1 MKEDFDCNQHKE
13 YYNNLRTT
21 YYQFNKRI
29 ATTDYTPLQNEK
41 SDSHYYYET
50 SFTRIPIKPLLITDT
65 TLSALLA
72 MSFEHSHILLNEN
85 TYYIK
90 DIRDVK
96 DTLFNTIV
104 FQLGTPP
111 LKTKE
116 HSRTIMNRYFSKR
129 PLNYQTVQSI
139 GKSLGFHHRCPFVS
153 GYQIFV
159 PEKGSSNDSTSWYGL
174 HHALDAVEDK
184 KGNTPLASTNYKEL
198 IDNKDLDCVFVVS
211 DWTSHV
217 EICLA
222 GLENGLYVATE
233 VGGATSINQ
242 CWELV
247 RTSERT
253 GKPCMML
260 ENCCYN
266 REEMTVLN
274 MVKKG
279 LFGELV
285 HCEGGYRHD
294 LRDEVALGNVN
305 RHYRLKNY
313 KHRNGDVYP
322 THEIGPIAKYLDINR
337 GNRFISLTSTASKSV
352 GIPQWIKDNK
362 GEDFENANFKF
373 ALGDVVTTVIKCA
386 HGETI
391 TLYHDTSL
399 PRPYS
404 RANLVQGTKGI
415 WSEDKHAIYI
425 EGLSPKG
432 NNWWGHEWDDIE
444 NYYEKSFRFV

>member
-129 PLNYQTVQSI
+129 PINYQTVQSI

-184 KGNTPLASTNYKEL
+184 KGNSIHVYFRDGHELKLLISARSFNEQVERSAKLSFLQQNVIDEIVGLLHFTHTPQFTDELNIVQRRVKASTFLSVLSPIESLINYLTIYRANESL
-198 IDNKDLDCVFVVS
+198 ETILGEGNPYID
-211 DWTSHV
+211 
-217 EICLA
+217 EI
-222 GLENGLYVATE
+222 
-233 VGGATSINQ
+233 
-242 CWELV
+242 
-247 RTSERT
+247 R
-253 GKPCMML
+253 
-260 ENCCYN
+260 
-266 REEMTVLN
+266 
-274 MVKKG
+274 
-279 LFGELV
+279 
-285 HCEGGYRHD
+285 
-294 LRDEVALGNVN
+294 
-305 RHYRLKNY
+305 
-313 KHRNGDVYP
+313 
-322 THEIGPIAKYLDINR
+322 
-337 GNRFISLTSTASKSV
+337 
-352 GIPQWIKDNK
+352 
-362 GEDFENANFKF
+362 EDFSLSLKFKPTYF
-373 ALGDVVTTVIKCA
+373 
-386 HGETI
+386 
-391 TLYHDTSL
+391 HD
-399 PRPYS
+399 
-404 RANLVQGTKGI
+404 
-415 WSEDKHAIYI
+415 
-425 EGLSPKG
+425 
-432 NNWWGHEWDDIE
+432 
-444 NYYEKSFRFV
+444 

>member
-1 MKEDFDCNQHKE
+1 MQNVNVLFVGLGARGYGYLELLLSMEEVNVIAVCDLYEDRLKNG
-13 YYNNLRTT
+13 
-21 YYQFNKRI
+21 
-29 ATTDYTPLQNEK
+29 
-41 SDSHYYYET
+41 
-50 SFTRIPIKPLLITDT
+50 IKL
-65 TLSALLA
+65 
-72 MSFEHSHILLNEN
+72 
-85 TYYIK
+85 
-90 DIRDVK
+90 
-96 DTLFNTIV
+96 
-104 FQLGTPP
+104 
-111 LKTKE
+111 
-116 HSRTIMNRYFSKR
+116 
-129 PLNYQTVQSI
+129 
-139 GKSLGFHHRCPFVS
+139 
-153 GYQIFV
+153 
-159 PEKGSSNDSTSWYGL
+159 
-174 HHALDAVEDK
+174 VEDK

-247 RTSERT
+247 RTSEKT

-352 GIPQWIKDNK
+352 GIPQWIKDNN

-404 RANLVQGTKGI
+404 RANLVQGTKGL
-415 WSEDKHAIYI
+415 WSEDKHAVYI

-432 NNWWGHEWDDIE
+432 DNWWGHEWDDIE
-444 NYYEKSFRFV
+444 NYYEKFEHPLWKEYRSEGVRAGHGGMDYLVQRAFITSVMNQTNTPIDVYDTATWMAITPLSEDSISCGSMPMPIPDFTNGKWLDREPILEGKFCLNKICEDSYDGTL

>member
-1 MKEDFDCNQHKE
+1 MQNVNVLFVGLGARGYGYLELLLSMEEVNVLAVCDLYEDRLKN
-13 YYNNLRTT
+13 
-21 YYQFNKRI
+21 
-29 ATTDYTPLQNEK
+29 A
-41 SDSHYYYET
+41 
-50 SFTRIPIKPLLITDT
+50 
-65 TLSALLA
+65 
-72 MSFEHSHILLNEN
+72 
-85 TYYIK
+85 
-90 DIRDVK
+90 VK
-96 DTLFNTIV
+96 L
-104 FQLGTPP
+104 
-111 LKTKE
+111 
-116 HSRTIMNRYFSKR
+116 
-129 PLNYQTVQSI
+129 
-139 GKSLGFHHRCPFVS
+139 
-153 GYQIFV
+153 
-159 PEKGSSNDSTSWYGL
+159 
-174 HHALDAVEDK
+174 VEDK

-404 RANLVQGTKGI
+404 RANLVQGTKGL
-415 WSEDKHAIYI
+415 WSEDKHAVYI

-432 NNWWGHEWDDIE
+432 DNWWGHEWDDIE
-444 NYYEKSFRFV
+444 NYYEKFEHPLWKEYRSEGVRAGHGGMDYLVQRAFITSVMNQTNTPIDVYDTATWMAITPLSEDSISCGSMPMPIPDFTNGKWLDREPILEGKFCLNKICEDSYDGTL

>member
-1 MKEDFDCNQHKE
+1 MQKVNVMFVGLGARGYGYLELLLSMDEVNVLAVCDLYED
-13 YYNNLRTT
+13 R
-21 YYQFNKRI
+21 
-29 ATTDYTPLQNEK
+29 LQNG
-41 SDSHYYYET
+41 
-50 SFTRIPIKPLLITDT
+50 
-65 TLSALLA
+65 
-72 MSFEHSHILLNEN
+72 
-85 TYYIK
+85 
-90 DIRDVK
+90 VK
-96 DTLFNTIV
+96 L
-104 FQLGTPP
+104 
-111 LKTKE
+111 
-116 HSRTIMNRYFSKR
+116 
-129 PLNYQTVQSI
+129 VQ
-139 GKSLGFHHRCPFVS
+139 
-153 GYQIFV
+153 
-159 PEKGSSNDSTSWYGL
+159 
-174 HHALDAVEDK
+174 DK
-184 KGNTPLASTNYKEL
+184 KGNIPLASTNYKEL

-217 EICLA
+217 DICLA
-222 GLENGLYVATE
+222 GMENGLYVATE
-233 VGGATSINQ
+233 VGGATSVQQ

-352 GIPQWIKDNK
+352 GISNWIKENK

-415 WSEDKHAIYI
+415 WSEDKHAVYI
-425 EGLSPKG
+425 EGLSAKG
-432 NNWWGHEWDDIE
+432 NNWWGHEWDDID
-444 NYYEKSFRFV
+444 NYYERFEHPLWKEYRSEGVRAGHGGMDYLVQRAFITSVLNGTNTPIDVYDTATWMAITPLSEASISCGSMPMPIPDFTNGRWLDREPVLEGKFCLNAICEDCYDGAL

>member
-1 MKEDFDCNQHKE
+1 MQNVNVLFVGLGARGYGYLELLLSMEEVNVIAVCDLYEDRLKNG
-13 YYNNLRTT
+13 
-21 YYQFNKRI
+21 
-29 ATTDYTPLQNEK
+29 
-41 SDSHYYYET
+41 
-50 SFTRIPIKPLLITDT
+50 
-65 TLSALLA
+65 
-72 MSFEHSHILLNEN
+72 
-85 TYYIK
+85 
-90 DIRDVK
+90 VK
-96 DTLFNTIV
+96 L
-104 FQLGTPP
+104 
-111 LKTKE
+111 
-116 HSRTIMNRYFSKR
+116 
-129 PLNYQTVQSI
+129 
-139 GKSLGFHHRCPFVS
+139 
-153 GYQIFV
+153 
-159 PEKGSSNDSTSWYGL
+159 
-174 HHALDAVEDK
+174 VEDK

-432 NNWWGHEWDDIE
+432 DNWWGHEWDDIE
-444 NYYEKSFRFV
+444 NYYEKFEHPLWKEYRSEGVRAGHGGMDYLVQRAFITSVMNQTNTPIDVYDTATWMAITPLSEDSISCGSMPMPIPDFTNGKWLDREPILEGKFCLNKICEDSYDGTL

>member
-1 MKEDFDCNQHKE
+1 MQNVNVLFVGLGARGYGYLELLLSMEEVNVIAVCDLYEDRLKNG
-13 YYNNLRTT
+13 
-21 YYQFNKRI
+21 
-29 ATTDYTPLQNEK
+29 
-41 SDSHYYYET
+41 
-50 SFTRIPIKPLLITDT
+50 IKL
-65 TLSALLA
+65 
-72 MSFEHSHILLNEN
+72 
-85 TYYIK
+85 
-90 DIRDVK
+90 
-96 DTLFNTIV
+96 
-104 FQLGTPP
+104 
-111 LKTKE
+111 
-116 HSRTIMNRYFSKR
+116 
-129 PLNYQTVQSI
+129 
-139 GKSLGFHHRCPFVS
+139 
-153 GYQIFV
+153 
-159 PEKGSSNDSTSWYGL
+159 
-174 HHALDAVEDK
+174 VEDK

-404 RANLVQGTKGI
+404 RANLVQGTKGL
-415 WSEDKHAIYI
+415 WSEDKHAVYI

-432 NNWWGHEWDDIE
+432 DNWWGHEWDDIE
-444 NYYEKSFRFV
+444 NYYEKFEHPLWKEYRSEGVRAGHGGMDYLVQRAFITSVMNQTNTPIDVYDTATWMAITPLSEDSISCGSMPMPIPDFTNGKWLDREPILEGKFCLNKICEDSYDGTL

>member
-1 MKEDFDCNQHKE
+1 MQNVNVLFVGIGARGYGYLELLLSMEEVNVIAVCDLYEDRLKNG
-13 YYNNLRTT
+13 
-21 YYQFNKRI
+21 
-29 ATTDYTPLQNEK
+29 
-41 SDSHYYYET
+41 
-50 SFTRIPIKPLLITDT
+50 IKL
-65 TLSALLA
+65 
-72 MSFEHSHILLNEN
+72 
-85 TYYIK
+85 
-90 DIRDVK
+90 
-96 DTLFNTIV
+96 
-104 FQLGTPP
+104 
-111 LKTKE
+111 
-116 HSRTIMNRYFSKR
+116 
-129 PLNYQTVQSI
+129 
-139 GKSLGFHHRCPFVS
+139 
-153 GYQIFV
+153 
-159 PEKGSSNDSTSWYGL
+159 
-174 HHALDAVEDK
+174 VEDK

-444 NYYEKSFRFV
+444 NYYEKFEHPLWKEYRSEGVRAGHGGMDYLVQRAFITSVMNQTNTPIDVYDTATWMAITPLSEDSISCGSMPMPIPDFTNGKWLDREPILEGKFCLNKICEDSYDGTL

>member
-1 MKEDFDCNQHKE
+1 MQKVNVMFVGLGARGYGYLDLLLSMEEVNVLAVCDLYDD
-13 YYNNLRTT
+13 R
-21 YYQFNKRI
+21 
-29 ATTDYTPLQNEK
+29 LQNG
-41 SDSHYYYET
+41 
-50 SFTRIPIKPLLITDT
+50 IKL
-65 TLSALLA
+65 
-72 MSFEHSHILLNEN
+72 
-85 TYYIK
+85 
-90 DIRDVK
+90 
-96 DTLFNTIV
+96 
-104 FQLGTPP
+104 
-111 LKTKE
+111 
-116 HSRTIMNRYFSKR
+116 
-129 PLNYQTVQSI
+129 VQ
-139 GKSLGFHHRCPFVS
+139 
-153 GYQIFV
+153 
-159 PEKGSSNDSTSWYGL
+159 
-174 HHALDAVEDK
+174 DK

-217 EICLA
+217 DICLA
-222 GLENGLYVATE
+222 GMENGLYVATE
-233 VGGATSINQ
+233 VGGATSIQQ

-362 GEDFENANFKF
+362 GSDFENANFKF
-373 ALGDVVTTVIKCA
+373 ALGDVITTVIKCA

-415 WSEDKHAIYI
+415 WSEDKHAVYI
-425 EGLSPKG
+425 EGVSPKG
-432 NNWWGHEWDDIE
+432 DDWWGHAWDDLE
-444 NYYEKSFRFV
+444 NYYDKFEHPLWKEYRREGVRTGHGGMDYLVQRAFITSVLNGTNTPIDVYDTATWMAITPLSEDSISCGSMPMPIPDFTNGKWLDREPILEGKFCLNKICEDSYDGTL

>member
-1 MKEDFDCNQHKE
+1 MQKVNVMFVGLGARGYGYLELLLSMEEVNVLAVCDLYED
-13 YYNNLRTT
+13 R
-21 YYQFNKRI
+21 
-29 ATTDYTPLQNEK
+29 LQNG
-41 SDSHYYYET
+41 
-50 SFTRIPIKPLLITDT
+50 
-65 TLSALLA
+65 
-72 MSFEHSHILLNEN
+72 
-85 TYYIK
+85 
-90 DIRDVK
+90 VK
-96 DTLFNTIV
+96 LV
-104 FQLGTPP
+104 
-111 LKTKE
+111 
-116 HSRTIMNRYFSKR
+116 
-129 PLNYQTVQSI
+129 V
-139 GKSLGFHHRCPFVS
+139 
-153 GYQIFV
+153 
-159 PEKGSSNDSTSWYGL
+159 
-174 HHALDAVEDK
+174 DK

-198 IDNKDLDCVFVVS
+198 IENKDLDCVFVVS

-217 EICLA
+217 DICLA
-222 GLENGLYVATE
+222 GMENGLYVATE

-352 GIPQWIKDNK
+352 GIPNWIKENK
-362 GEDFENANFKF
+362 GDDFENANFKF
-373 ALGDVVTTVIKCA
+373 ALGDVITTVIKCA

-415 WSEDKHAIYI
+415 WSEDKHAVYI
-425 EGLSPKG
+425 EGLSSKG
-432 NNWWGHEWDDIE
+432 NNWWGHEWDDID
-444 NYYEKSFRFV
+444 NYYERFEHPLWKEYRREGVRAGHGGMDYLVQRAFITSVLNGTNTPIDVYDTATWMAITPLSEDSISCGSMPMPIPDFTNGRWIEREPVLEGKFCLNAICEDCYDGIL

>member
-1 MKEDFDCNQHKE
+1 MQNVNVLFVGLGARGYGYLELLLSMEEVNVIAVCDLYEDRLKNG
-13 YYNNLRTT
+13 
-21 YYQFNKRI
+21 
-29 ATTDYTPLQNEK
+29 
-41 SDSHYYYET
+41 
-50 SFTRIPIKPLLITDT
+50 IKL
-65 TLSALLA
+65 
-72 MSFEHSHILLNEN
+72 
-85 TYYIK
+85 
-90 DIRDVK
+90 
-96 DTLFNTIV
+96 
-104 FQLGTPP
+104 
-111 LKTKE
+111 
-116 HSRTIMNRYFSKR
+116 
-129 PLNYQTVQSI
+129 
-139 GKSLGFHHRCPFVS
+139 
-153 GYQIFV
+153 
-159 PEKGSSNDSTSWYGL
+159 
-174 HHALDAVEDK
+174 VEDK

-444 NYYEKSFRFV
+444 NYYEKFEHPLWKEYRSEGVRAGHGGMDYLVQRAFITSVMNQTNTPIDVYDTATWMAITPLSEDSISCGSMPMPIPDFTNGKWLDREPILEGKFCLNKICEDSYDGTL

>member
-1 MKEDFDCNQHKE
+1 MKEDFDCDQHKE

-29 ATTDYTPLQNEK
+29 ATTDYTPLQNEN

-129 PLNYQTVQSI
+129 PLNYQTIQSI

-159 PEKGSSNDSTSWYGL
+159 PETGSSNDSTSWYGL

-184 KGNTPLASTNYKEL
+184 KGNSMHLHFRDGHELKLLISARSFNEQVERSAKLSFLQQNAIDEIVGLLHFTHTPCFTDELNIVQRRVKASTFLSVLSPIESLINYL
-198 IDNKDLDCVFVVS
+198 TI
-211 DWTSHV
+211 
-217 EICLA
+217 
-222 GLENGLYVATE
+222 Y
-233 VGGATSINQ
+233 
-242 CWELV
+242 
-247 RTSERT
+247 RTSES
-253 GKPCMML
+253 L
-260 ENCCYN
+260 E
-266 REEMTVLN
+266 TIL
-274 MVKKG
+274 
-279 LFGELV
+279 GE
-285 HCEGGYRHD
+285 GNPYI
-294 LRDEVALGNVN
+294 DEI
-305 RHYRLKNY
+305 R
-313 KHRNGDVYP
+313 
-322 THEIGPIAKYLDINR
+322 
-337 GNRFISLTSTASKSV
+337 
-352 GIPQWIKDNK
+352 
-362 GEDFENANFKF
+362 EDFSLSLKFKPTYF
-373 ALGDVVTTVIKCA
+373 
-386 HGETI
+386 
-391 TLYHDTSL
+391 HD
-399 PRPYS
+399 
-404 RANLVQGTKGI
+404 
-415 WSEDKHAIYI
+415 
-425 EGLSPKG
+425 
-432 NNWWGHEWDDIE
+432 
-444 NYYEKSFRFV
+444 